1 MMQDVSGSHEA
12 KEARVAIRLEV
23 DVRSGIPIY
32 LQIVDQVRHGVEIG
46 SLEEGERLPTVRQ
59 LAGEA
64 SVAPNTVVKA
74 YGELRRMGLLESR
87 PGVGTVVV
95 QGSGEDQRERQLAA
109 LNERLRELV
118 RDAVG
123 LGLDE
128 DDLWERF
135 DAEFERLQR

>member
-1 MMQDVSGSHEA
+1 VTIRIDV
-12 KEARVAIRLEV
+12 
-23 DVRSGIPIY
+23 DQRSGIPIY
-32 LQIVDQVRHGVEIG
+32 LQIVDQVRHGVEVG
-46 SLEEGERLPTVRQ
+46 SLQAGERLPTVRQ
-59 LAGEA
+59 LAEEV

-95 QGSGEDQRERQLAA
+95 EGSGEEQRERQLAA
-109 LNERLRELV
+109 LEERLRILV

-128 DDLWERF
+128 DSLWERF
-135 DAEFERLQR
+135 DAEFERLRG

>member
-1 MMQDVSGSHEA
+1 MTIRIDV
-12 KEARVAIRLEV
+12 
-23 DVRSGIPIY
+23 DQRSGIPIY
-32 LQIVDQVRHGVEIG
+32 LQIVDQVRHGVEVG
-46 SLEEGERLPTVRQ
+46 SLQAGERLPTVRQ
-59 LAGEA
+59 LAEEV

-95 QGSGEDQRERQLAA
+95 EGSGEEQRERQLAA
-109 LNERLRELV
+109 LEERLRILV

-128 DDLWERF
+128 DSLWERF
-135 DAEFERLQR
+135 DAEFERLRG